1 MKYILIWLLLM
12 NLALFFTMG
21 SDKGRAKAN
30 KRRVPEARL
39 FLLAVLGGALGGTL
53 GMYVFRHKTKHWY
66 FHLAHVF
73 AIVWQVALWASLY
86 GQFGF

>member
-1 MKYILIWLLLM
+1 MKYIFIWLPLI

-66 FHLAHVF
+66 FKLGFPLIA
-73 AIVWQVALWASLY
+73 ALQAALLVY
-86 GQFGF
+86 FNM

>member
-1 MKYILIWLLLM
+1 MKYILIWLLLI

-53 GMYVFRHKTKHWY
+53 GMYVFHHKTKHWY
-66 FHLAHVF
+66 FKLGFPLIAAVQLALL
-73 AIVWQVALWASLY
+73 IYSNM
-86 GQFGF
+86 